1 VAEPLIVSALSTF
14 LSFIFWVRG
23 AGSCDTMSL
32 QWRPLNVLV
41 RPRDTWRDGRKVT
54 GGGKLKCP
62 EEKCVVVP
70 FCPALDFSQ
79 IEARNLRSET
89 GA

>member
-1 VAEPLIVSALSTF
+1 MAASLVLLCPRETWSN
-14 LSFIFWVRG
+14 FW
-23 AGSCDTMSL
+23 
-32 QWRPLNVLV
+32 
-41 RPRDTWRDGRKVT
+41 KVT

-62 EEKCVVVP
+62 EEKRVEVI

-89 GA
+89 GE